1 MWGTEVRRGDG
12 PVPFLVYEPRPR
24 RVTDLLDD
32 AGRWAD
38 RDHLVQGSRRVT
50 FAQLAVA
57 ADQVAARLRERGLRA
72 GDRLLLLAG
81 NSPDWVISLWA
92 GLRLGAVAAPGNRW
106 WSAEELA
113 HAVALVRPAIIVADP
128 RITRFLPNGSDAT
141 IVLTDDVRA
150 WSESPPDPG
159 LAPEVTAG
167 TGGDEAGAPAPQ
179 GPPLTGGE
187 DDPALIIFTA
197 GTTGLAKAAVLAHR
211 SVIANLHN
219 LLLVSK
225 RLPHQLDPG
234 RRPEVMLLSGPLFH
248 IGGVQALLLAL
259 LGGDTVVFLD
269 GRFDPTQVLD
279 VIERE
284 RVTVWGAVPTMV
296 TRVLEDPT
304 LPGRDVSAV
313 RSISLG
319 GSPVTPEL
327 TDRVRAAFPSVRR
340 GVSTVYGM
348 TEAGGTVAAAS
359 GATMADHPRTSG
371 RPMPVV
377 ELRIEVPDET
387 GTPDSAGPP
396 AGPPAG
402 TPAGTG
408 AGTGE
413 IVVRTPSQMLGYWA
427 DAAPGIIG
435 ADGWL
440 RTGDLG
446 YVEDGLLYVTGRAK
460 DVIIR
465 GGENIAAAHVEEVL
479 HRHPAVA
486 AVAVVGLP
494 DPDFGEVV
502 GAIVQPRG
510 PVTVAELT
518 EFAAASLG
526 RFQIPARWWLHPGP
540 LPMTD
545 AGKADKR
552 TLRASWLATGST
564 AAVPPGSAAPGS
576 VSVPPGSASVPPGR
590 AAAPPA
596 V

>member
-1 MWGTEVRRGDG
+1 MWGTEVRRSDG
-12 PVPFLVYEPRPR
+12 PVPFLVHEPRPR
-24 RVTDLLDD
+24 RVTELLDD
-32 AGRWAD
+32 AGRWAG

-50 FAQLAVA
+50 FAQLAAA
-57 ADQVAARLRERGLRA
+57 ADRVAVRLRERGLKA

-81 NSPDWVISLWA
+81 NSPDWVITLWA
-92 GLRLGAVAAPGNRW
+92 GLRLGAVVAPGNRW
-106 WSAEELA
+106 WSQEETA
-113 HAVALVRPAIIVADP
+113 HAIALIRPAVIVADP
-128 RITRFLPNGSDAT
+128 RMTRFFPNGSDGT
-141 IVLTDDVRA
+141 LVLTDDIHDWA
-150 WSESPPDPG
+150 EPGTDPPR
-159 LAPEVTAG
+159 L
-167 TGGDEAGAPAPQ
+167 PAVP
-179 GPPLTGGE
+179 GGE
-187 DDPALIIFTA
+187 EDPALIIFTA

-219 LLLVSK
+219 LLLVSN

-234 RRPEVMLLSGPLFH
+234 RPPEVMLLSGPLFH

-259 LGGDTVVFLD
+259 VGGNTVVFLD

-284 RVTVWGAVPTMV
+284 HVTVWGAVPTMV
-296 TRVLEDPT
+296 TRVLEDPG
-304 LPGRDVSAV
+304 LPGRDLSTV

-327 TDRVRAAFPSVRR
+327 TERLRAAFPSVRR

-359 GATMADHPRTSG
+359 GATMAEHPQTSG

-377 ELRIEVPDET
+377 ELRIEAQDDTP
-387 GTPDSAGPP
+387 GTSTPTPVGDPDS
-396 AGPPAG
+396 
-402 TPAGTG
+402 TN
-408 AGTGE
+408 TGE

-427 DAAPGIIG
+427 EAAPGIIDSG
-435 ADGWL
+435 GWL
-440 RTGDLG
+440 HTGDVG
-446 YVEDGLLYVTGRAK
+446 YIDDGLLYVTGRAK

-494 DPDFGEVV
+494 DPDFGEIV
-502 GAIVQPRG
+502 GAVVQPRG

-518 EFAAASLG
+518 DFAAASLG
-526 RFQIPARWWLHPGP
+526 RFQVPARWWLHPDP

-552 TLRASWLATGST
+552 TLRATWLAAGS
-564 AAVPPGSAAPGS
+564 AAVPPASAPGS
-576 VSVPPGSASVPPGR
+576 AGSVAVAPGSS
-590 AAAPPA
+590 AAPPA

>member
-1 MWGTEVRRGDG
+1 MWGTEVRRSDG
-12 PVPFLVYEPRPR
+12 LVPFLVYEPRPR
-24 RVTDLLDD
+24 RVTELFGD
-32 AGRWAD
+32 AARWAG
-38 RDHLVQGSRRVT
+38 RDHLVQGGRRLT
-50 FAQLAVA
+50 FAQLAIA
-57 ADQVAARLRERGLRA
+57 ADRVAWRLRERGLKA
-72 GDRLLLLAG
+72 GDRMLLLAG

-92 GLRLGAVAAPGNRW
+92 GLRLGAVVAPGNRW
-106 WSAEELA
+106 WSAEEIS
-113 HAVALVRPAIIVADP
+113 HAIALITPAVIVADEKM
-128 RITRFLPNGSDAT
+128 TAFLPDGTGPAVVPTGDIRGWA
-141 IVLTDDVRA
+141 
-150 WSESPPDPG
+150 E
-159 LAPEVTAG
+159 TAG
-167 TGGDEAGAPAPQ
+167 EPRRLPGVP
-179 GPPLTGGE
+179 GGE
-187 DDPALIIFTA
+187 EDPALIIFTA

-248 IGGVQALLLAL
+248 IGGVQGLLLAL
-259 LGGDTVVFLD
+259 LRGNTVVFLD
-269 GRFDPTQVLD
+269 GRFDAVQVLD

-304 LPGRDVSAV
+304 LPGRDLSAV

-340 GVSTVYGM
+340 GISTVYGM

-359 GATMADHPRTSG
+359 GSLMADHPQTSG
-371 RPMPVV
+371 RLMPVV
-377 ELRIEVPDET
+377 ELRIDALDE
-387 GTPDSAGPP
+387 A
-396 AGPPAG
+396 
-402 TPAGTG
+402 G
-408 AGTGE
+408 AGE
-413 IVVRTPSQMLGYWA
+413 IAVRTPSQMLGYWA
-427 DAAPGIIG
+427 PGAAGAPGAPGAAGAPGVID

-446 YVEDGLLYVTGRAK
+446 YIDDGLLYVTGRVK

-486 AVAVVGLP
+486 AVAVIGLP
-494 DPDFGEVV
+494 DPDLGEVV

-510 PVTVAELT
+510 PVTAGELT
-518 EFAAASLG
+518 EFAAANLG
-526 RFQIPARWWLHPGP
+526 RFQVPARWWLRSGP
-540 LPMTD
+540 LPMTE

-552 TLRASWLATGST
+552 ALRATWLAAGALDSP
-564 AAVPPGSAAPGS
+564 ADPP
-576 VSVPPGSASVPPGR
+576 VV
-590 AAAPPA
+590 
-596 V
+596 

>member
-1 MWGTEVRRGDG
+1 MWGTEVRRSDG

-24 RVTDLLDD
+24 RVTELLDD
-32 AGRWAD
+32 AGRWAG
-38 RDHLVQGSRRVT
+38 RDHLVQGRRRVT
-50 FAQLAVA
+50 FGQLAAA
-57 ADQVAARLRERGLRA
+57 ADRIAGPLRERGLKA

-81 NSPDWVISLWA
+81 NSPDWVITLWA
-92 GLRLGAVAAPGNRW
+92 GLRLGAVVAPGNRW
-106 WSAEELA
+106 WSAEEIS
-113 HAVALVRPAIIVADP
+113 HAVALVRPAVIVADP
-128 RITRFLPNGSDAT
+128 RMTEFLPNGSAAT
-141 IVLTDDVRA
+141 LLLTDDIRGWA
-150 WSESPPDPG
+150 EPGTDPPR
-159 LAPEVTAG
+159 L
-167 TGGDEAGAPAPQ
+167 PAVP
-179 GPPLTGGE
+179 GGE
-187 DDPALIIFTA
+187 EDPALIIFTA

-219 LLLVSK
+219 LLLVSN

-234 RRPEVMLLSGPLFH
+234 RLPEVMLLSGPLFH

-259 LGGDTVVFLD
+259 LGGNTVVFLD

-284 RVTVWGAVPTMV
+284 HVTVWGAVPTMV

-304 LPGRDVSAV
+304 LPGRDLSAV

-327 TDRVRAAFPSVRR
+327 TERLRAAFPSVRR

-359 GATMADHPRTSG
+359 GATMAEHPQTSG

-377 ELRIEVPDET
+377 ELRIEAQDDTPGTSTPTPVGDPDAT
-387 GTPDSAGPP
+387 N
-396 AGPPAG
+396 
-402 TPAGTG
+402 
-408 AGTGE
+408 TGE

-427 DAAPGIIG
+427 EAAPGIID

-440 RTGDLG
+440 HTGDVG
-446 YVEDGLLYVTGRAK
+446 YIDDGLLYVTGRAK
-460 DVIIR
+460 DLIIR

-494 DPDFGEVV
+494 DPDFGEIV
-502 GAIVQPRG
+502 GAVVQPRG

-518 EFAAASLG
+518 DFAAASLG
-526 RFQIPARWWLHPGP
+526 RFQVPARWWLHPDP

-552 TLRASWLATGST
+552 TLRAAWLA
-564 AAVPPGSAAPGS
+564 AVGHDSSAAS
-576 VSVPPGSASVPPGR
+576 
-590 AAAPPA
+590 PA
-596 V
+596 L

>member
-1 MWGTEVRRGDG
+1 MWGTEVRRSDG
-12 PVPFLVYEPRPR
+12 PVPFLVYESRPH
-24 RVTDLLDD
+24 RVTELLDD
-32 AGRWAD
+32 AGRWAG

-50 FAQLAVA
+50 FGQLAAA
-57 ADQVAARLRERGLRA
+57 ADRVAGRLRERGLKA

-81 NSPDWVISLWA
+81 NSPDWVITLWA
-92 GLRLGAVAAPGNRW
+92 GLRLGAVVAPGNRW
-106 WSAEELA
+106 WSAEEIS
-113 HAVALVRPAIIVADP
+113 HAVALVRPAVIVADP
-128 RITRFLPNGSDAT
+128 RMTEFLPNGSDAT
-141 IVLTDDVRA
+141 LLLTDDIRGWA
-150 WSESPPDPG
+150 EPGADPPR
-159 LAPEVTAG
+159 L
-167 TGGDEAGAPAPQ
+167 PAVP
-179 GPPLTGGE
+179 GGE
-187 DDPALIIFTA
+187 EDPALIIFTA

-219 LLLVSK
+219 LLLVSN

-234 RRPEVMLLSGPLFH
+234 RPPEVMLLSGPLFH

-259 LGGDTVVFLD
+259 LGGNTVVFLD

-296 TRVLEDPT
+296 TRVLEDPS
-304 LPGRDVSAV
+304 LPGRDLSAV

-327 TDRVRAAFPSVRR
+327 TERLRAAFPSVRR

-359 GATMADHPRTSG
+359 GAMMAEHPQTSG

-377 ELRIEVPDET
+377 ELRIEAQEDTPGTSTPTPVGDPDAT
-387 GTPDSAGPP
+387 N
-396 AGPPAG
+396 
-402 TPAGTG
+402 
-408 AGTGE
+408 TGE
-413 IVVRTPSQMLGYWA
+413 IVVRTPSQMLSYWA
-427 DAAPGIIG
+427 GAAPGTID

-440 RTGDLG
+440 HTGDLG
-446 YVEDGLLYVTGRAK
+446 YIDDGLLYVTGRAK

-494 DPDFGEVV
+494 DPDFGEIV
-502 GAIVQPRG
+502 GAVVQPRG

-518 EFAAASLG
+518 DFAAASLG
-526 RFQIPARWWLHPGP
+526 RFQVPARWWLHPDP

-545 AGKADKR
+545 AGKSDKR
-552 TLRASWLATGST
+552 TLRAAWLAAGP
-564 AAVPPGSAAPGS
+564 AAE
-576 VSVPPGSASVPPGR
+576 PPGSASASPGSV
-590 AAAPPA
+590 AVAPGSSAAPPA